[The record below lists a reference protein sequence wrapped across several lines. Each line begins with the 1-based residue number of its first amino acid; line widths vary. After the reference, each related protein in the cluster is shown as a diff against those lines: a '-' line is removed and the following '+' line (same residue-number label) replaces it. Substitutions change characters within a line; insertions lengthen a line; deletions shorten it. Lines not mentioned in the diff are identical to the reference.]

1 MALQQSSRSSSAADL
16 QQAAFQP
23 LQQGD
28 FATLQH
34 APFFKGLLKPFK
46 GPFKGKGELDH
57 LAEQCRSLEADLNV
71 LAQERIL
78 AQARRFP
85 FSLLPIRMTHQH
97 TSAGPVFLR
106 WQQSGTRKMGVGLW
120 AQLCR
125 DPRTPET
132 LLADLLALERQRIA
146 LNMQISLVHTIGRQA
161 AECAEKMAQ
170 ADAVYT
176 ERLQQITQSRGT
188 DAASQQ
194 EAKHGHSS
202 SVGRQH
208 RLRSGV
214 PQNPER
220 Q

>member
-1 MALQQSSRSSSAADL
+1 MALQQSTQGSKTADL

-23 LQQGD
+23 LQQEV
-28 FATLQH
+28 FANLQH
-34 APFFKGLLKPFK
+34 SPFYKGLLKPFK
-46 GPFKGKGELDH
+46 GKGELDQ
-57 LAEQCRSLEADLNV
+57 LAEQCRSLEADLNA

-132 LLADLLALERQRIA
+132 LLADLHALEQQRIA

-170 ADAVYT
+170 ADAVYR
-176 ERLQQITQSRGT
+176 EKLAQICHPT
-188 DAASQQ
+188 ASPAVSTYQP
-194 EAKHGHSS
+194 
-202 SVGRQH
+202 
-208 RLRSGV
+208 GV
-214 PQNPER
+214 QP
-220 Q
+220 